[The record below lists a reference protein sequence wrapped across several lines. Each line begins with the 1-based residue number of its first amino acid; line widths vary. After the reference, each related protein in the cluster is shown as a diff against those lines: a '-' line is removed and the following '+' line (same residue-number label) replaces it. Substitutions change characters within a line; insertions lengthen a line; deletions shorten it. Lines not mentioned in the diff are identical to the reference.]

1 MAHACVP
8 VSNDARRTPAALTR
22 NFDEDVSECG
32 VMHSGESNC
41 AEHKIAEVC
50 VIHSAHCVAKAF
62 PTVRIAW
69 EGSAADEA
77 DWTTSCGGGK
87 VSEPSSESRH
97 LRRTLEQL
105 FASQSNDQ
113 RLRDHLEGLQRDPA
127 LGELTPFW
135 GPLLYQRNRALFRP
149 FILSHFTTWAFTSGR
164 ARRLNWSDNAP
175 ALDAWLAAAREARD
189 TALVRRLLPWKYA
202 SERGGVAA
210 ARWFPALL
218 ADFTAASNPAAR
230 RQALEEYANH
240 VALDEDTA
248 LALYRV
254 DRQARDYILHRLPS
268 FWDSKKEPR
277 AMWWRLGKAVQAQGD
292 EDFYFKLYRR
302 LTAEDVWARDVLK
315 LVRSTADAATLND
328 ELERR
333 HLEGWNLTP
342 DDTVL
347 ELLRLRG
354 REIMPYVRSKLSNLI
369 GGWRDYKGE
378 KAKRYAELA
387 AQNGWWDLWA
397 AAIRCTGRDELFN
410 SAVSELLR
418 ERSADPSGARPARRG
433 LVEAEIVERLR
444 ALAGVS
450 LEWNWPGFGLAVVHS
465 LKDDLAA
472 ELYERYPRLVH
483 GPFKPHV
490 LPRWHQGFPKLL
502 AAVQKAGDEDFED
515 LLASRYVT
523 RAVMRFWRS
532 GEVDKVVQTANE
544 LGDRYEALR
553 QTAPEQFARR
563 AANVLT
569 QVPAYSIWNY
579 DDLLKSN
586 KLARLLFVRSFDIYL
601 EAPRAVGDLVEG
613 SDIHVMMLAYSILAL
628 DDDRAR
634 ALAVAHLD
642 LLLGTLFRVL
652 HRKTRLP
659 AFRALANAA
668 KADPMAAAR
677 ILARVREAFKLPDK
691 KYPKERLTG
700 LAAAILRARPELQS
714 ERERPVIYR
723 HAEKAA

>member
-1 MAHACVP
+1 M
-8 VSNDARRTPAALTR
+8 ND
-22 NFDEDVSECG
+22 
-32 VMHSGESNC
+32 
-41 AEHKIAEVC
+41 
-50 VIHSAHCVAKAF
+50 
-62 PTVRIAW
+62 
-69 EGSAADEA
+69 
-77 DWTTSCGGGK
+77 
-87 VSEPSSESRH
+87 PSHESRH

-113 RLRDHLEGLQRDPA
+113 RLRDHLEGLQRDQA

-149 FILSHFTTWAFTSGR
+149 FILNNFATWGRTASGR
-164 ARRLNWSDNAP
+164 WRLLKWSDDAS
-175 ALDAWLAAAREARD
+175 ALDAWLAAARDARD
-189 TALVRRLLPWKYA
+189 TVMVRRLLPWKYA
-202 SERGGVAA
+202 GEQWGIDAERW
-210 ARWFPALL
+210 RPALL
-218 ADFTAASNPAAR
+218 AEFARAGNPAAR
-230 RQALEEYANH
+230 RQVLEEYASH

-254 DRQARDYILHRLPS
+254 DRQGRDYILHRLPS
-268 FWDSKKEPR
+268 FWDPKKETR

-302 LTAEDVWARDVLK
+302 LTAQDVWTRDVLQ
-315 LVRSTADAATLND
+315 LARSTADAATLND

-333 HLEGWNLTP
+333 HLDGYNLTL
-342 DDTVL
+342 DETVL

-354 REIMPYVRSKLSNLI
+354 RAIMPYVRSKLSNLI
-369 GGWRDYKGE
+369 GGWRDYKGD
-378 KAKRYAELA
+378 KAKRYVELA

-397 AAIRCTGRDELFN
+397 AAIRCTGRDQLFN
-410 SAVSELLR
+410 DAVTELLR
-418 ERSADPSGARPARRG
+418 ERR

-450 LEWNWPGFGLAVVHS
+450 LEWNWPGFGLAIVHT
-465 LKDDLAA
+465 LKDGVAA
-472 ELYERYPRLVH
+472 ELYEKYPRLVH

-523 RAVMRFWRS
+523 RAVARYSRA

-544 LGDRYEALR
+544 LGDRYEGLR

-586 KLARLLFVRSFDIYL
+586 KLARLLFVRSFDVYL
-601 EAPRAVGDLVEG
+601 AAPRAVGDLVEG

-634 ALAVAHLD
+634 ELAVAHLD

-668 KADPMAAAR
+668 KADPVVAAR

-691 KYPKERLTG
+691 KYPKEQLAG
-700 LAAAILRARPELQS
+700 LAAAILHAHPELQS
-714 ERERPVIYR
+714 VRERPVIYR
-723 HAEKAA
+723 HVEKAA

>member
-1 MAHACVP
+1 
-8 VSNDARRTPAALTR
+8 
-22 NFDEDVSECG
+22 
-32 VMHSGESNC
+32 
-41 AEHKIAEVC
+41 
-50 VIHSAHCVAKAF
+50 
-62 PTVRIAW
+62 
-69 EGSAADEA
+69 
-77 DWTTSCGGGK
+77 
-87 VSEPSSESRH
+87 VSEPSPESKR

-127 LGELTPFW
+127 LSELTPFW
-135 GPLLYQRNRALFRP
+135 GPLLYQRNRTVFRP
-149 FILSHFTTWAFTSGR
+149 FIASHFSTWAITSGR
-164 ARRLNWSDNAP
+164 VRHLNWSDDAP
-175 ALDAWLAAAREARD
+175 ALDAWLAAARKARD
-189 TALVRRLLPWKYA
+189 TAMVRRLLPWKYA
-202 SERGGVAA
+202 GERWGIDT
-210 ARWFPALL
+210 ARWLRALL
-218 ADFTAASNPAAR
+218 ADFTAADNPAAR
-230 RQALEEYANH
+230 RQVLDEYVSYVHLN
-240 VALDEDTA
+240 EDTA
-248 LALYRV
+248 LALYLG
-254 DRQARDYILHRLPS
+254 DRQARDFILRRLPS
-268 FWDSKKEPR
+268 FWDTKKEPR
-277 AMWWRLGKAVQAQGD
+277 AMWWRLGKAVQAEGD
-292 EDFYFKLYRR
+292 EDFYFKLYRS
-302 LTAEDVWARDVLK
+302 LTAQDVWTRDVLQ
-315 LVRSTADAATLND
+315 LAGTTADAATLND

-333 HLEGWNLTP
+333 HLEGWRLEL
-342 DDTVL
+342 DETVL

-354 REIMPYVRSKLSNLI
+354 REIMPYVRSKLSDLI
-369 GGWRDYKGE
+369 GGWRDYKGD
-378 KAKRYAELA
+378 KTKRYAELA

-397 AAIRCTGRDELFN
+397 AAIRCTGRAELFN

-418 ERSADPSGARPARRG
+418 ERPADPSRARRAGRG

-450 LEWNWPGFGLAVVHS
+450 LEWNWPGFGLAIVHT
-465 LKDDLAA
+465 LEDDLAA

-523 RAVMRFWRS
+523 RAVTRYWYTEGS
-532 GEVDKVVQTANE
+532 VDKVVVTANE

-569 QVPAYSIWNY
+569 QVPAYSIGNWNY

-586 KLARLLFVRSFDIYL
+586 KLARLLFVRSFDSYL
-601 EAPRAVGDLVEG
+601 AAPQAVGDLVEG

-634 ALAVAHLD
+634 SLAVAHLD

-668 KADPMAAAR
+668 KADPATATR
-677 ILARVREAFKLPDK
+677 ILTRVREAFKLPDK
-691 KYPKERLTG
+691 NYPKEQLVG
-700 LAAAILRARPELQS
+700 LAAAILHARPELQS
-714 ERERPVIYR
+714 VRERPVIYR